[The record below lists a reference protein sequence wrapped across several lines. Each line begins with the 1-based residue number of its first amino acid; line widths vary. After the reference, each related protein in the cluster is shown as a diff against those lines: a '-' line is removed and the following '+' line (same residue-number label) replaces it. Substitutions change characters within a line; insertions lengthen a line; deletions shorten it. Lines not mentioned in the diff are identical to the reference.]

1 MSLKEVM
8 ADKHNKQCYTGWYNT
23 ALSDALLQKLLKLNN
38 RIVDLMSSIQKAMSA
53 QNSPN

>member
-1 MSLKEVM
+1 MYLKEVM
-8 ADKHNKQCYTGWYNT
+8 ADKHKQCYAGWYNT

-38 RIVDLMSSIQKAMSA
+38 LIVALMSSIQKAMSA